1 MGILA
6 SYVRYMLA
14 HGVKTAGVKGMT
26 TRQPAQPHPHAAGGS
41 VTFYRFPHVIR
52 TARIEAARRG
62 EQWRKRDL
70 VQSQRP
76 DHKPLQR
83 TKRRCTS
90 RCSSGKGAWSDFNRG
105 LMTMNHCGF
114 SRSRVQ
120 RTASRNRR
128 LMRFRTTAGP
138 SARGTVRP
146 MRGPGT
152 IPLLSSPSRKQKAVN
167 KGPENREPRSY
178 TLRKSCDRSR
188 RTRFGKPA
196 METTFRS

>member
-1 MGILA
+1 
-6 SYVRYMLA
+6 MLA
-14 HGVKTAGVKGMT
+14 YGIKPAGVKRMT
-26 TRQPAQPHPHAAGGS
+26 TRQPAQSHPHAADRS
-41 VTFYRFPHVIR
+41 VPFDRFPHVIR
-52 TARIEAARRG
+52 TARIEAAGSG
-62 EQWRKRDL
+62 EQWRKRDF
-70 VQSQRP
+70 VQEQRA

-83 TKRRCTS
+83 RKRRSTS
-90 RCSSGKGAWSDFNRG
+90 RWSSGRGALRAFNRG
-105 LMTMNHCGF
+105 LMTMDHCGF
-114 SRSRVQ
+114 SRSRVK

-128 LMRFRTTAGP
+128 LMRFRATAEP

-146 MRGPGT
+146 MRGPEY
-152 IPLLSSPSRKQKAVN
+152 IPPPSGLSRKQKAVN